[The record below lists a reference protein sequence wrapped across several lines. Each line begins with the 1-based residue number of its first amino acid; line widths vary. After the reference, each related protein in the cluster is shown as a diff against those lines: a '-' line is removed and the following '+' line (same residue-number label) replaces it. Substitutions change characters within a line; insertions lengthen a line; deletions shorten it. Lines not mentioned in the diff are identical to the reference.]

1 MNILEIGM
9 AKGEEI
15 GLAKGEEIG
24 MAKGEEIG
32 KKRGEEIGKKI
43 GREEGEQRVNH
54 LIQLLIEQSRT
65 GEIEKAVTDKEF
77 QQTLFAE
84 FGI

>member
-1 MNILEIGM
+1 MNIL
-9 AKGEEI
+9 
-15 GLAKGEEIG
+15 EIG

-32 KKRGEEIGKKI
+32 KKRGEEIGREIGKKI

-54 LIQLLIEQSRT
+54 LIQLLIEHART
-65 GEIEKAVTDKEF
+65 NEIERAVTDKEF

>member
-1 MNILEIGM
+1 MNIL
-9 AKGEEI
+9 
-15 GLAKGEEIG
+15 EIG

-43 GREEGEQRVNH
+43 GRKEGQEKGEARVNH
-54 LIQLLIEQSRT
+54 LIQLLINQART
-65 GEIEKAVTDKEF
+65 DEIEKAVTDKAF
-77 QQTLFAE
+77 QQTLFTE

>member
-1 MNILEIGM
+1 MNILEIGI

-15 GLAKGEEIG
+15 GRK
-24 MAKGEEIG
+24 
-32 KKRGEEIGKKI
+32 
-43 GREEGEQRVNH
+43 EGEQRVNH
-54 LIQLLIEQSRT
+54 LIQLLINQSRNA
-65 GEIEKAVTDKEF
+65 EIEKAVTDKDF